1 MRQPKSNF
9 STIKMVLMA
18 AFALSVTAC
27 GFDSNPNK
35 CSAIPESKGQAVAKK
50 AVMQF
55 LRYAGKTHAPITGDG
70 GTLDVAKLERINER
84 DLIYDSHVPSGRN
97 TYQFHIQWAPGATF
111 TGTVDANCSVKTNW
125 SVK

>member
-1 MRQPKSNF
+1 ML
-9 STIKMVLMA
+9 LMA

-35 CSAIPESKGQAVAKK
+35 CSAIPESKGQAVARK

-70 GTLDVAKLERINER
+70 GTLDVAKLERISDR
-84 DLIYDSHVPSGRN
+84 DLIYDSRVPSGSN
-97 TYQFHIQWAPGATF
+97 TYQFHLQWAPNATF
-111 TGTVDANCSVKTNW
+111 IGTVAANCAVTTNW
-125 SVK
+125 SIR